1 MPQLIPAIHVFAG
14 STRTSV
20 KPKFLRLLEG
30 NASKF
35 AIVEFREDTPA
46 SVMRNQFL
54 QLIGD
59 WWNKC
64 SRVAAA
70 LPLRLIAEAE
80 CAPQILQAVMAAAS
94 TREVRSVPLVLQIFT
109 TKFRDDA
116 SDFGRWKPLLA
127 ECQRSGCFQAVHAFL
142 LALEFKG
149 ISLASRSSS
158 LMAFLIALFAM
169 TYVREEADVPWFHET
184 WRVGHGAWAVSAQ
197 SVLAPD
203 LRRMAEHLVDSDIFG
218 NLSPIFS
225 PQIARG
231 IRESC
236 HYQVPLNRLVELPVD
251 ATNPAATRQFYLNER
266 LSALLVR
273 LGHVSN
279 SLEQLRAQ
287 FDALAAG
294 AQPIIKEALEDIA
307 IEIARLAANPP
318 ILPRDLT
325 PSPRHPLEEVFSVH
339 RRQLTTEIPR
349 ATKPLFD
356 FFPIPIP
363 LYFQDIA
370 ATTLQSG
377 LQDLRRFAITALA
390 ARIGE
395 HVRDTA
401 ITNHYGWL
409 KPSLNPERTWALIAA
424 AFGSD
429 GPTSAT
435 RSFIHVPELLQRDFL
450 EEVSGMPQT
459 IGFSQFIAL
468 NP

>member
-1 MPQLIPAIHVFAG
+1 
-14 STRTSV
+14 
-20 KPKFLRLLEG
+20 
-30 NASKF
+30 
-35 AIVEFREDTPA
+35 
-46 SVMRNQFL
+46 
-54 QLIGD
+54 
-59 WWNKC
+59 
-64 SRVAAA
+64 
-70 LPLRLIAEAE
+70 
-80 CAPQILQAVMAAAS
+80 
-94 TREVRSVPLVLQIFT
+94 
-109 TKFRDDA
+109 
-116 SDFGRWKPLLA
+116 
-127 ECQRSGCFQAVHAFL
+127 
-142 LALEFKG
+142 
-149 ISLASRSSS
+149 
-158 LMAFLIALFAM
+158 MAFLIALFAM

-450 EEVSGMPQT
+450 EEVSGITCTCGGLFLLILSLIAIAWYELSVLRCAAVSPTATYPADPFDRSGVLIELAHAFADGLRAAAKVGSLHVFDVTSRAAALRSRIAAKTGVIRALVGVLILGGLLVTLFNLQNAVQT
-459 IGFSQFIAL
+459 LGKNRLPHLRQ
-468 NP
+468 